1 MRNHA
6 THILIVE
13 DDHALREALLDTAS
27 LAGFAATGAA
37 DGRAALAALAHQPF
51 DLVISDIQ
59 MEPIDG
65 HRLLREIRSRYRD
78 LPVVLMTAYESIQS
92 AVSALR
98 DGATDYLVKPF
109 EAEVLVARIDDWLP
123 AAPTPLQDDVVAVDG
138 ISRRMFDLAR
148 RVAQSDASVMITG
161 ESGVGKEIVFR
172 TIHRHSQRAAQ
183 SAVAI
188 NCAAIPDNMLEA
200 VLFGYEKGAFTG
212 AYKASPGKF
221 EQAQH
226 SSLLLDEISEMPL
239 ALQAK
244 LLRVLQE
251 RQVERLGAN
260 KIIDLDVRIVAT
272 TNRDLRREVEAGRFR
287 EDLYY
292 RLNVMPIHVP
302 PLRQRRD
309 DIVPLAQALLTRAAT
324 RTQQPVPTLS
334 AGASARLMQ
343 YPWPGN
349 IRELDNVMQRALI
362 LHQGAGISEA
372 DLVFEQMTTPREFAG
387 AERLPACLLPPSA
400 RAHHADDADTD
411 DELPHA
417 AESLGGDLKDHER
430 RLILTALEEGRG
442 SRKFAAEKL
451 GISPRTLRYK
461 LARLRDAGVA
471 VPGV

>member
-1 MRNHA
+1 MNAHHTR
-6 THILIVE
+6 ILIVE

-27 LAGFAATGAA
+27 LAGFDATGAS
-37 DGRAALAALAHQPF
+37 DGRAALARLEGDDF

-59 MEPIDG
+59 MEPMDG
-65 HRLLREIRSRYRD
+65 HALLREIRSRNRD

-92 AVSALR
+92 AVAALR
-98 DGATDYLVKPF
+98 EGATDYLVKPF
-109 EAEVLVARIDDWLP
+109 EAEVLIARIDDWLP
-123 AAPTPLQDDVVAVDG
+123 PAPAPLEDDVVAVDPV
-138 ISRRMFDLAR
+138 SAKVFELAR

-172 TIHRHSQRAAQ
+172 TIHRHSNRATQ
-183 SAVAI
+183 TPIAI

-212 AYKASPGKF
+212 AFKACPGKF
-221 EQAQH
+221 EQAQD

-251 RQVERLGAN
+251 RQVERLGSN

-272 TNRDLRREVEAGRFR
+272 TNRDLKREVEAGRFR

-302 PLRQRRD
+302 PLRQRRG
-309 DIVPLAQALLTRAAT
+309 DILPLAQALLARAAA
-324 RTQQPVPTLS
+324 RGTQRVPQL
-334 AGASARLMQ
+334 GASARSLLMAHD
-343 YPWPGN
+343 WPGN

-362 LHQGAGISEA
+362 LHQGEA
-372 DLVFEQMTTPREFAG
+372 IEGRDLVFETLGGALPEARPTVATSMASAPVETMTE
-387 AERLPACLLPPSA
+387 S
-400 RAHHADDADTD
+400 D
-411 DELPHA
+411 DEA
-417 AESLGGDLKDHER
+417 DEDTAESLGGDLKEHER
-430 RLILTALEEGRG
+430 RLILSALEEGRG
-442 SRKFAAEKL
+442 SRKFAAQKL

-471 VPGV
+471 VPEV

>member
-1 MRNHA
+1 MHSHPTR
-6 THILIVE
+6 ILIVE

-27 LAGFAATGAA
+27 LAGFDASGAS
-37 DGRAALAALAHQPF
+37 DGSAALEVLGHEQF

-59 MEPIDG
+59 MEPMDG
-65 HRLLREIRSRYRD
+65 HTLLREIRSRYRD

-98 DGATDYLVKPF
+98 EGATDYLVKPF
-109 EAEVLVARIDDWLP
+109 EAEVLVARIGDWLP
-123 AAPTPLQDDVVAVDG
+123 PAPAPLEDDVVAVDPV
-138 ISRRMFDLAR
+138 SRRVFELAR

-183 SAVAI
+183 APVAI

-200 VLFGYEKGAFTG
+200 VLFGYDKGAFTG

-221 EQAQH
+221 EQAQD
-226 SSLLLDEISEMPL
+226 STLLLDEISEMPL

-251 RQVERLGAN
+251 RQVERLGSN

-292 RLNVMPIHVP
+292 RLNVMPLNVP
-302 PLRQRRD
+302 PLRQRRE
-309 DIVPLAQALLTRAAT
+309 DIVPLANALLTRAAARSHQT
-324 RTQQPVPTLS
+324 VPALS
-334 AGASARLMQ
+334 AAAGARLMEHN
-343 YPWPGN
+343 WPGN

-362 LHQGAGISEA
+362 LHQGEGIVA
-372 DLVFEQMTTPREFAG
+372 DDLVFEQMTATLAAPVSEAPRQPT
-387 AERLPACLLPPSA
+387 LV
-400 RAHHADDADTD
+400 HDDREE
-411 DELPHA
+411 DEELGN
-417 AESLGGDLKDHER
+417 ESLGGDLKDHER

>member
-1 MRNHA
+1 MTSHS
-6 THILIVE
+6 TQILIVE
-13 DDHALREALLDTAS
+13 DDHALREALLDTAA
-27 LAGFAATGAA
+27 LAGFDAIGAA
-37 DGRAALAALAHQPF
+37 DGSAALAVLANEQF

-59 MEPIDG
+59 MEPMDG
-65 HRLLREIRSRYRD
+65 HALLREIRSRYRD

-109 EAEVLVARIDDWLP
+109 EAEVLVARIDGWLP
-123 AAPTPLQDDVVAVDG
+123 VAPAPLEDDVVAIDPL
-138 ISRRMFDLAR
+138 SRRVFELAR

-172 TIHRHSQRAAQ
+172 SIHRHSQRAAQ
-183 SAVAI
+183 APVAI

-212 AYKASPGKF
+212 AYKASLGKF
-221 EQAQH
+221 EQAQD
-226 SSLLLDEISEMPL
+226 STLLLDEISEMPL

-251 RQVERLGAN
+251 RQVERLGSN
-260 KIIDLDVRIVAT
+260 KVIDLDVRIVAT
-272 TNRDLRREVEAGRFR
+272 TNRDLRREVAAGRFR

-292 RLNVMPIHVP
+292 RLNVMPINVP

-309 DIVPLAQALLTRAAT
+309 DIVPLARALLARTASRA
-324 RTQQPVPTLS
+324 QQSPPVLNAA
-334 AGASARLMQ
+334 AGVRLMEHH
-343 YPWPGN
+343 WPGN

-362 LHQGAGISEA
+362 LHQGAGIGA
-372 DLVFEQMTTPREFAG
+372 DDLVFEQMT
-387 AERLPACLLPPSA
+387 SA
-400 RAHHADDADTD
+400 PLTNFDARVFDAARPHEYIDDQD
-411 DELPHA
+411 DSDEQG

-471 VPGV
+471 VPSV

>member
-1 MRNHA
+1 MHHIA
-6 THILIVE
+6 TQILIVE

-27 LAGFAATGAA
+27 LAGFEATGAA
-37 DGRAALAALAHQPF
+37 DGRAALAALAHGRF

-59 MEPIDG
+59 MEPMDG
-65 HRLLREIRSRYRD
+65 HHLLREIRSRHRD

-109 EAEVLVARIDDWLP
+109 EAEVLVARIADWLP
-123 AAPTPLQDDVVAVDG
+123 PAPTPLPDDVVAIDAS
-138 ISRRMFDLAR
+138 SRQVFDLAR

-183 SAVAI
+183 LPVAI

-221 EQAQH
+221 EQAQD
-226 SSLLLDEISEMPL
+226 SSLLLDEISEIPL

-260 KIIDLDVRIVAT
+260 KVIDLDVRIVAT
-272 TNRDLRREVEAGRFR
+272 TNRDLRGEVEAGRFR

-302 PLRQRRD
+302 PLRQRGG
-309 DIVPLAQALLTRAAT
+309 DIVPLAEALLARAAT
-324 RTQQPVPTLS
+324 RSHQMVPTLS
-334 AGASARLMQ
+334 AAARARLTQ
-343 YPWPGN
+343 YHWPGN

-362 LHQGAGISEA
+362 LHQGAGISDA
-372 DLVFEQMTTPREFAG
+372 DVVFEMMTPARERAPMDLPRQCA
-387 AERLPACLLPPSA
+387 PAAA
-400 RAHHADDADTD
+400 RDDDDAELGADEAEHGTD
-411 DELPHA
+411 
-417 AESLGGDLKDHER
+417 SLGGDLKDHER
-430 RLILTALEEGRG
+430 RLILTALDEGRG

-471 VPGV
+471 VPSI

>member
-1 MRNHA
+1 MTAHA
-6 THILIVE
+6 TQILIVE

-27 LAGFAATGAA
+27 FAGLDATGAA
-37 DGRAALAALAHQPF
+37 DGTAALELLAEEHF

-59 MEPIDG
+59 MEPMDG
-65 HRLLREIRSRYRD
+65 HTLLREIRSRYRD

-92 AVSALR
+92 AVNALR
-98 DGATDYLVKPF
+98 EGATDYLFKPF
-109 EAEVLVARIDDWLP
+109 EAEVLVARIGDWLP
-123 AAPTPLQDDVVAVDG
+123 PAPAPLEDDVVAVDPV
-138 ISRRMFDLAR
+138 SRRVFELAR

-183 SAVAI
+183 APVAI

-200 VLFGYEKGAFTG
+200 VLFGYDKGAFTG

-221 EQAQH
+221 EQAQD
-226 SSLLLDEISEMPL
+226 STLLLDEISEMPL

-251 RQVERLGAN
+251 RQVERLGSN
-260 KIIDLDVRIVAT
+260 KVIDLDVRIVAT

-292 RLNVMPIHVP
+292 RLNVMPLNVP
-302 PLRQRRD
+302 PLRQRRE
-309 DIVPLAQALLTRAAT
+309 DIVPLAKALLARAAS
-324 RTQQPVPTLS
+324 RSHQAVP
-334 AGASARLMQ
+334 AINAAACARLMEHN
-343 YPWPGN
+343 WPGN

-362 LHQGAGISEA
+362 LHQGEGINLD
-372 DLVFEQMTTPREFAG
+372 DLVFEQMTPAVSAALGAGVSEAPRAVAFE
-387 AERLPACLLPPSA
+387 SA
-400 RAHHADDADTD
+400 DEDD
-411 DELPHA
+411 DELA
-417 AESLGGDLKDHER
+417 GAESLGGDLKDHER

-471 VPGV
+471 VPGI